1 MKSYLKINWLF
12 AFQIFTHLSVIL
24 MLIYGTPIHYLYT
37 WIVFFFTGAL
47 GMSGTYHRLLSHK
60 SYEPPKWWIYLGT
73 LFGTLGGTGS
83 SIAWCAVHREHH
95 RFTDTEKDPHSPH
108 HHGFWR
114 VQFLSMFHNPHV
126 KYVPDLL
133 RSSFHINMHKYYW
146 LIHAFYALALYTID
160 PFALVYAWLFPS
172 FILWHAGSSINTWSH
187 AIGWQ
192 NHDSNDTSTN
202 HWLTGIFGWGEGWH
216 NNHHFNPAQMR
227 FGEKW
232 YQIDI
237 TYYTLRLLG
246 FKQK

>member
-202 HWLTGIFGWGEGWH
+202 HWLTGIFVWGEGWH

>member
-1 MKSYLKINWLF
+1 MI
-12 AFQIFTHLSVIL
+12 
-24 MLIYGTPIHYLYT
+24 MYGKPIHYLYAV
-37 WIVFFFTGAL
+37 IVYFFTGAV

-60 SYEPPKWWIYLGT
+60 SYDCPKLWEYFGT
-73 LFGTLGGTGS
+73 VCATLGGTGS
-83 SIAWCAVHREHH
+83 SIGWCAVHRGHH
-95 RFTDTEKDPHSPH
+95 RYTDTAGDPHSPKYH
-108 HHGFWR
+108 PWYKI
-114 VQFLSMFHNPHV
+114 QFLSMFYKPQI

-133 RSSFHINMHKYYW
+133 RSKFHVFMHHRYW
-146 LIHAFYALALYTID
+146 IIHFIYATILYFID

-172 FILWHAGSSINTWSH
+172 LLLWQGGSSINTFSH
-187 AIGWQ
+187 IFGHQ
-192 NHDSNDTSTN
+192 DHDSKDASTN
-202 HWLTGIFGWGEGWH
+202 HWLPGIFVWGEGWH